1 MPIYKDDVRSV
12 ERIMEKVVVGN
23 EFKTNG
29 EKFVVTKVYKH
40 YALCKRIRDGK
51 LESFTLGDF
60 VQLGMEDSIP
70 SVTNYLLVE

>member
-1 MPIYKDDVRSV
+1 MPIYKDDMRPV
-12 ERIMEKVVVGN
+12 ERIMERVMVGD
-23 EFKTNG
+23 EFKTDG

-60 VQLGMEDSIP
+60 VQLGMEDSMP
-70 SVTNYLLVE
+70 SVTNCLLVA

>member
-1 MPIYKDDVRSV
+1 MPIYKDDMRPV
-12 ERIMEKVVVGN
+12 ERIMERVMVGD
-23 EFKTNG
+23 EFKTDG

-60 VQLGMEDSIP
+60 VQLGMEDSMP
-70 SVTNYLLVE
+70 SATNCLVIG

>member
-1 MPIYKDDVRSV
+1 MPIYKDDVRPV
-12 ERIMEKVVVGN
+12 ERIMERVMVGD
-23 EFKTNG
+23 EFKTDG

-60 VQLGMEDSIP
+60 VQLGMEDSMP
-70 SVTNYLLVE
+70 SATNCLVIG

>member
-1 MPIYKDDVRSV
+1 MPIYKDDTRPV
-12 ERIMEKVVVGN
+12 ERIMERVVVGN
-23 EFKTNG
+23 EFKTDR

-60 VQLGMEDSIP
+60 VMLGMEDSMP
-70 SVTNYLLVE
+70 SETNCLVIG